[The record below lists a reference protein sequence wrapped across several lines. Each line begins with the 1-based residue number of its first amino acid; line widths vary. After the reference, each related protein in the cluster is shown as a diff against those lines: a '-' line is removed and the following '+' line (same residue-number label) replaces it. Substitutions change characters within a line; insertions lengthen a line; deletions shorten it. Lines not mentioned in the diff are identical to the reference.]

1 MLATTLRT
9 IVTGNLPSRI
19 PEFLL
24 KDVDVLHLLSLT
36 PCYLGLRALKVQLV
50 PVGIKRSLF
59 LTLDEPAWMERS
71 GPGNNLVP
79 FLLSELLMS
88 TTLEIIF
95 I

>member
-9 IVTGNLPSRI
+9 IVNLPLRI

-50 PVGIKRSLF
+50 PVGNKRSLF

-79 FLLSELLMS
+79 FFVVRTSDVYNS
-88 TTLEIIF
+88 
-95 I
+95 

>member
-9 IVTGNLPSRI
+9 IINLPLRI

-50 PVGIKRSLF
+50 PVGNKRSLF

-79 FLLSELLMS
+79 FFVVRTSDVYNS
-88 TTLEIIF
+88 
-95 I
+95 

>member
-9 IVTGNLPSRI
+9 IVNLPLRI
-19 PEFLL
+19 PDFLL

-50 PVGIKRSLF
+50 PVGNKRSLF

-79 FLLSELLMS
+79 FFVVRTSDVYNS
-88 TTLEIIF
+88 
-95 I
+95 